1 MKKIWSNWK
10 YYLFYKNDSQFVEI
24 SIIMIIRRRRKY
36 EKYIK
41 NIFKSVYLKTNWNK
55 IYI

>member
-24 SIIMIIRRRRKY
+24 SIIMIIIRRRKY